1 MSYNR
6 IALIP
11 AYEPDGKMLSLLEEC
26 KSSGFFIL
34 IVDDGSGKEY
44 EEIFDKAGKYAKVLT
59 YPENQGKGH
68 AIKTG
73 LNWIKEHCGQEEYTV
88 VTLDADGQH
97 KVEDA
102 LRVSEEARKHPDS
115 LILGSRNFDGK
126 VPLRSRMGNTITR
139 LVYFLATKKQIYDT
153 QTGLRGFDRRLIP
166 ELLSVSGE
174 RYEYEMN
181 VLLEFP
187 KREIELKEIG
197 IETIYL
203 ENNASSHFDTLKDS
217 WKIYSEIIK
226 FTASSFTGFLT
237 DYLMYGLLL
246 MGLTKT
252 GTPYGVTLANVGAR
266 VVSAGVNYS
275 LNRKFVFQSETD
287 TKKSALEYF
296 LLAVVILIGNTVVLN
311 MLVQAVGMNRY
322 FAKICTE
329 LLFFILSWVVQ
340 RKMIFRKEETKACL

>member
-1 MSYNR
+1 MRYNR

-11 AYEPDGKMLSLLEEC
+11 AYEPDEKMLSLLEEC

-44 EEIFDKAGKYAKVLT
+44 KEIFDKAKKYAKVLT
-59 YPENQGKGH
+59 YPENQGKGY

-73 LNWIKEHCGQEEYTV
+73 LSWIKEHCGQEAYAV

-102 LRVSEEARKHPDS
+102 VRVSEEARKYPDS

-126 VPLRSRMGNTITR
+126 VPLRSRLGNTITR
-139 LVYFLATKKQIYDT
+139 LVYFLATKKHIYDT
-153 QTGLRGFDRRLIP
+153 QTGLRGFDKCLIP
-166 ELLSVSGE
+166 ELLSISGE

-187 KREIELKEIG
+187 KREIELREIG

-203 ENNASSHFDTLKDS
+203 ENNSSSHFDTLRDS

-226 FTASSFTGFLT
+226 FTASSFTGFVT

-252 GTPYGVTLANVGAR
+252 GIPYSVTFANVGAR

-287 TKKSALEYF
+287 ARKSALEYF
-296 LLAVVILIGNTVVLN
+296 LLALVILIGNTVVLN

-329 LLFFILSWVVQ
+329 LLFFIFSWVVQ
-340 RKMIFRKEETKACL
+340 RKMIFRKEEPKVCL